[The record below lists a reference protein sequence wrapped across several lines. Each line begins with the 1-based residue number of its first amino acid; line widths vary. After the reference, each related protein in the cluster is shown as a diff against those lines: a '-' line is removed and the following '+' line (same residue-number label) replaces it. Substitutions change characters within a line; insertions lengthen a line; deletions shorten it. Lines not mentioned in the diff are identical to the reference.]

1 MGNREGDRKPFRRV
15 IVAGT
20 FDRLHEGH
28 KILLR
33 TSAKLGEELLVCI
46 ADGPLLMGK
55 NFREKIESY
64 DERKRNVEEFLGSL
78 NARFSVVK
86 ILDPIGPA
94 GSDPMADAI
103 VVSTE
108 TYPGALRVNFE
119 RKKKGLKELVIVVC
133 PLIVAEDGK
142 PISSSR
148 IRAGEIDEEGNLSPD
163 FNEIVRS

>member
-1 MGNREGDRKPFRRV
+1 MGSREGDRKPFRKV

-28 KILLR
+28 KALLR
-33 TSAKLGEELLVCI
+33 TSAELGEEVLVCI
-46 ADGPLLMGK
+46 ADGPLLIGK

-64 DERKRNVEEFLGSL
+64 DVRKRKVEDFLRSI
-78 NARFSVVK
+78 NARFSIVK

-94 GSDPMADAI
+94 GSDPRTDAI

-119 RKKKGLKELVIVVC
+119 RKKNGLKELVIVVC
-133 PLIVAEDGK
+133 PLVVAEDGK

-148 IRAGEIDEEGNLSPD
+148 IRAGEID
-163 FNEIVRS
+163 VRGKLRTHISMG